1 MSTCATRKRQCG
13 GSTLIEATLI
23 IMFLMTLLL
32 SIINFG
38 DILFQHE
45 TLLYQA
51 RRAARYGAVNPSN
64 VAAVQNIV
72 LYGQTSAPQERRPG
86 MFGLTSE
93 MVTVARNDAGTSED
107 RIRVQIQDYSYTLV
121 LPFLAG
127 SFKGKPIQVS
137 LPVEQ

>member
-1 MSTCATRKRQCG
+1 MSICATRKRQCS
-13 GSTLIEATLI
+13 GSALIEATLI
-23 IMFLMTLLL
+23 IMSLLVVLL

-38 DILFQHE
+38 DILFQHQ

-64 VAAVQNIV
+64 MTAVQNIV
-72 LYGQTSAPQERRPG
+72 LYGQTSLPQEHRPG

-107 RIRVQIQDYSYTLV
+107 RIGVQIQDYNYTLV

-127 SFKGKPIQVS
+127 TFKGKPIQVS